1 MRQSLKQEFGC
12 MRELS
17 QGEKTKENR
26 TRQRIKPREKAAS
39 PESSFNVI
47 PRGAPEHEM
56 HGESAVVSSLW
67 MSHRCWGVLQGHLS
81 RVAPWRKS

>member
-1 MRQSLKQEFGC
+1 MYIFLRRNTVLHRYVPLRQSLKQEFGC

-39 PESSFNVI
+39 PSPAST
-47 PRGAPEHEM
+47 
-56 HGESAVVSSLW
+56 
-67 MSHRCWGVLQGHLS
+67 
-81 RVAPWRKS
+81 